1 MSRVALQGG
10 EVDMVDMAGIPQG
23 AVRGRIHPAVRPS
36 VETARMPRPCRGNGF
51 IARGA
56 PAHMEDEEA
65 GPNVPPPAGDS
76 DDRDAVIASLFDP
89 DVSVLLAELEA
100 GPLALSELAAK
111 SGVSPGAV
119 ESRLSRLVG
128 LGYVARRDDPA
139 AGSGGAVYEADAT
152 KLAAVMERD
161 ENYESAVDGLAKLDG
176 FLN

>member
-1 MSRVALQGG
+1 MAL
-10 EVDMVDMAGIPQG
+10 A
-23 AVRGRIHPAVRPS
+23 A
-36 VETARMPRPCRGNGF
+36 RPCRSNGF
-51 IARGA
+51 IAREK
-56 PAHMEDEEA
+56 PARMEDGAADA
-65 GPNVPPPAGDS
+65 GGAEPGGGGDG
-76 DDRDAVIASLFDP
+76 RDAVIASLFDP

-100 GPLALSELAAK
+100 GPLALSELAAR

-139 AGSGGAVYEADAT
+139 GGGGGGAVYEADAAR
-152 KLAAVMERD
+152 LAAVMESD